1 MKPTARNLAI
11 SLLMALLGP
20 LRAQV
25 TNVDFASQVM
35 NVFSSAGC
43 SGGSCHGGGA
53 GGLTITTDAGNTYN
67 NIVGV
72 ASSCNGI
79 NYIEPMSTNASYIY
93 RKIIGTQSCG
103 GSRMPANNPAYF
115 DTNTDQLEIIRVW
128 IEEGALETPS
138 TVAVRSPEGTLPVH
152 FSLKPNYPNPFN
164 PVTTIYF
171 VLPAASHVRL
181 TVYDLTGRTVT
192 TLVNGVSDA
201 GYRSV
206 VWQGRDASGQSVP
219 AGVYLYRVTASSLGS
234 GERFSQTR
242 KMVLLK

>member
-1 MKPTARNLAI
+1 MPLATRNLMFFL
-11 SLLMALLGP
+11 SLGCLAP
-20 LRAQV
+20 LQAQV
-25 TNVDFASQVM
+25 SNVDFSNQVM
-35 NVFSSAGC
+35 PIFASAGC
-43 SGGSCHGGGA
+43 TGSTCHGGGA
-53 GGLTITTDAGNTYN
+53 GGLTITTDAGSTYN

-72 ASSCNGI
+72 ASSCSGFD
-79 NYIEPMSTNASYIY
+79 YIEPMSTNASYIY

-103 GSRMPANNPAYF
+103 GSRMPASDPAYF
-115 DTNTDQLEIIRVW
+115 DNNTDKLEIIRVW
-128 IEEGALETPS
+128 IEEGAFAEAS
-138 TVAVRSPEGTLPVH
+138 TVALIAPQRPPIPY
-152 FSLKPNYPNPFN
+152 SLEPNYPNPFN

-181 TVYDLTGRTVT
+181 TVYDLTGRIVT

-206 VWQGRDASGQSVP
+206 IWQGQDDSGQSVP